1 MIRILFLGET
11 YRADAKSWIKGIE
24 LESASQLETMEIRRS
39 KTRSGR
45 IFNALIFFLEILKM
59 RFRPS
64 YDLVLAERATS
75 YGLFS
80 LFVPAKLRIVAQ
92 QGITDAYPEE
102 GFSGFYKRIIQRWVY
117 KRVDMI
123 HAWGH
128 VMTYAMLKSGAAPHK
143 ILVLPKGID
152 LELYRYSS
160 NRASSN
166 SAHMLIVT
174 RSLYELYRHEDIL
187 RAISLLGK
195 QGLKIK
201 GLLVGEGPEKPKLI
215 RLSKELGIEDQ
226 VTFTGLIANDRLP
239 QLLNEAT
246 LYVAYPTTEG
256 VSSSLFEAM
265 AMGCFPIVS
274 DLPANQ
280 AFLSQKKNGILVPVE
295 DVSQLAEAIRFA
307 VENPELVKRAVLI
320 NKEYID
326 RHVDFAKN
334 MEIIYRSYLDLL
346 DKKSA

>member
-24 LESASQLETMEIRRS
+24 SESASRLETMEIRGS

-45 IFNALIFFLEILKM
+45 IFNALFFFFEILKM
-59 RFRPS
+59 RFRPG

-80 LFVPAKLRIVAQ
+80 LFVPARLRAVAQ
-92 QGITDAYPEE
+92 QGITDAYPEA

-117 KRVDMI
+117 KRVDVI

-128 VMTYAMLKSGAAPHK
+128 VMTYAMLNSGAAPHK

-152 LELYRYSS
+152 LDLYRYSS
-160 NRASSN
+160 SRTSSD
-166 SAHMLIVT
+166 SAYTLIVT
-174 RSLYELYRHEDIL
+174 RSLYELYKHEDIL
-187 RAISLLGK
+187 RAISLLAR

-201 GLLVGEGPEKPKLI
+201 GVLVGEGPEKPNLI
-215 RLSKELGIEDQ
+215 TLCKELEIEDQ
-226 VTFTGLIANDRLP
+226 VTFTGVVANERLP
-239 QLLNEAT
+239 QLLNEAA

-280 AFLSQKKNGILVPVE
+280 AFLSQRKNGILVPIG
-295 DVSQLAEAIRFA
+295 DVAQLAEAIRFA
-307 VENPELVKRAVLI
+307 VENPELVKRAILI
-320 NKEYID
+320 NKEYIAL
-326 RHVDFAKN
+326 HVDFAKN
-334 MEIIYRSYLDLL
+334 MKIIYKRYLDLL